1 MREEVR
7 GLLAPVLVGGPR
19 RKAVSLGADRARRGR
34 QAAQGKSSAF
44 IRLAVSTHSLS
55 EPPPDSLTSVF

>member
-19 RKAVSLGADRARRGR
+19 RKALSLGAGRARRGR
-34 QAAQGKSSAF
+34 QAAQRKSPAF
-44 IRLAVSTHSLS
+44 IRLAVSIHSLS
-55 EPPPDSLTSVF
+55 EPLPDPLTSVF